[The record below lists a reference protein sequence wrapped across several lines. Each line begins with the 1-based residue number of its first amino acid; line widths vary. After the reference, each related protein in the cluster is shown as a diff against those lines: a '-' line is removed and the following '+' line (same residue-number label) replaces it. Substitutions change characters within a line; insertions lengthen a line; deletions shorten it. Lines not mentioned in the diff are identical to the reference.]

1 MLENI
6 EIENNVTPYV
16 QNHIDQYEKQKYEI
30 IIKEKSTSSKKSL
43 FYRKQN
49 IYAWKSHQLYQIWK
63 VMIILQYILREEQG
77 KKNARNQQLIT
88 RRNEVFF
95 VFRL

>member
-1 MLENI
+1 MRNK
-6 EIENNVTPYV
+6 NM
-16 QNHIDQYEKQKYEI
+16 
-30 IIKEKSTSSKKSL
+30 KSSSKKNRHLQKKSL

-49 IYAWKSHQLYQIWK
+49 IYAWKSDQLYQIWK